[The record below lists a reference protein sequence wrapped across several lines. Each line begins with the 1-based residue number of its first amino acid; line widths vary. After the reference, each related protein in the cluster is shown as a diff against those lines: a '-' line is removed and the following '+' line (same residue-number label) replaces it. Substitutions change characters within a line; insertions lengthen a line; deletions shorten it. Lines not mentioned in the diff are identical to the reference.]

1 MLKRFKFDQERFDAI
16 FIMDYKIKRLAMEID
31 TTCKEIDRQVEEHSN
46 ETSHT
51 TKRELVYQYEVQV
64 ATLNT
69 LIVAR
74 NELKFEGK
82 QIKGLDPTVIISGAV
97 GLVGILLMLN
107 FEKDDIINS
116 KSLPSIG
123 KWFGM

>member
-1 MLKRFKFDQERFDAI
+1 M
-16 FIMDYKIKRLAMEID
+16 
-31 TTCKEIDRQVEEHSN
+31 
-46 ETSHT
+46 
-51 TKRELVYQYEVQV
+51 
-64 ATLNT
+64 
-69 LIVAR
+69 
-74 NELKFEGK
+74 
-82 QIKGLDPTVIISGAV
+82 KGLDPTVIISGAV

>member
-1 MLKRFKFDQERFDAI
+1 MLKRFKFDKEKFATLY
-16 FIMDYKIKRLAMEID
+16 IMDWKIQRAVAEID
-31 TTCKEIDRQVEEHSN
+31 SEKDNYIEQVETIARLIDAKN
-46 ETSHT
+46 EFKHD
-51 TKRELVYQYEVQV
+51 
-64 ATLNT
+64 
-69 LIVAR
+69 
-74 NELKFEGK
+74 GK
-82 QIKGLDPTVIISGAV
+82 AMKGLDPTVLVSGGI